1 MLEKDYLVNNK
12 TIILKGIT
20 TKKGIAGINYIVF
33 LENNQIKVFATKH
46 KIEECNGCYKIVSNF
61 IRDISHSMDNFYSV
75 TMDYI
80 ESQAYGA
87 WMDGAK

>member
-1 MLEKDYLVNNK
+1 MLSIEGK
-12 TIILKGIT
+12 IWEILM
-20 TKKGIAGINYIVF
+20 KKRWKRHSIV
-33 LENNQIKVFATKH
+33 LLA
-46 KIEECNGCYKIVSNF
+46 IEEYNGCYKIVSNF